1 MDNSKIYNE
10 KGERMF
16 DISEEDGVPLLVV
29 KTGRGPGAYRY
40 MDARDAVAKIS
51 KVINKKG

>member
-16 DISEEDGVPLLVV
+16 DISQEDGVPLLVV
-29 KTGRGPGAYRY
+29 KTGRGAGAYRC
-40 MDARDAVAKIS
+40 MDAREAVEKIS
-51 KVINKKG
+51 KAINKEG